1 MPTLGANR
9 WGKSAVRLSK
19 VIRGDGEDRFL
30 DIEFQVM
37 LSGDVEAAYLEGDNA
52 AVLPTDTTRNTIYAL
67 AQDRLTEDLEDFASA
82 LCDHML
88 AKDGISSAEVTIRQ
102 RRWSRESATGFTG
115 GGGSERRLAWV
126 RRNGAGESEVAAGI
140 EGLVVL
146 KTGGSAFAG
155 FPRDEFTVLPEA
167 EDRLLS
173 TSITARWVY
182 AERPSDT
189 SGTWESVREIMLQRF
204 FKDWSA
210 SVQHQG
216 WLMARAV
223 LDGVPEIS
231 EISFELPN
239 QHHLA
244 FDLSRFGLE
253 DKHIVFHP
261 VSEPYGDI
269 RFTVTR

>member
-1 MPTLGANR
+1 MTKLGANR

-19 VIRGDGEDRFL
+19 VIRGDGADRFL
-30 DIEFQVM
+30 DLEFQV
-37 LSGDVEAAYLEGDNA
+37 LLAGDVDAAYLEGDNSR
-52 AVLPTDTTRNTIYAL
+52 VLPTDTTKNTVYAL
-67 AQDRLTEDLEDFASA
+67 AQDELTEDLEGFGSV
-82 LCDHML
+82 LCDHL
-88 AKDGISSAEVTIRQ
+88 LSKDGITAAEVTIRQ
-102 RRWSRESATGFTG
+102 RRWLSESATGFT

-126 RRNGAGESEVAAGI
+126 RRDGAGVETIGAGI

-146 KTGGSAFAG
+146 KTGGSAFTG

-173 TSITARWVY
+173 TSITARWGY
-182 AERPSDT
+182 AELPSDT
-189 SGTWESVREIMLQRF
+189 TATWESVREVILQRF
-204 FKDWSA
+204 FDDWSA

-223 LDGVPEIS
+223 LDDVREIS

-239 QHHLA
+239 QHHLP
-244 FDLSRFGLE
+244 FDLSRFGIE
-253 DKHIVFHP
+253 DRHIVFHP

>member
-30 DIEFQVM
+30 DLEFQM
-37 LSGDVEAAYLEGDNA
+37 LLSGDVGAAYLEGDNSR
-52 AVLPTDTTRNTIYAL
+52 VLPTDTTKNTVYAL
-67 AQDRLTEDLEDFASA
+67 AQDELTEDLEGFASV

-88 AKDGISSAEVTIRQ
+88 AKDGITSAEVTIRR
-102 RRWSRESATGFTG
+102 RRWMRESPTGFTS
-115 GGGSERRLAWV
+115 GGSERRLAWV
-126 RRNGAGESEVAAGI
+126 RRDGAGVETIGAGI

-146 KTGGSAFAG
+146 KTGGSAFTG

-182 AERPSDT
+182 TELPADT
-189 SGTWESVREIMLQRF
+189 SATWAAAREILLQRF
-204 FKDWSA
+204 FDDWSA

-216 WLMARAV
+216 WLMAQAV
-223 LDGVPEIS
+223 LDGIPQID

-244 FDLSRFGLE
+244 FDLSRFGLD

>member
-1 MPTLGANR
+1 MADLGSNR

-19 VIRGDGEDRFL
+19 VIRGDDQDEFL
-30 DIEFQVM
+30 DLEFQVLM
-37 LSGDVEAAYLEGDNA
+37 TGDVGAAYLEGDNA
-52 AVLPTDTTRNTIYAL
+52 AVLPTDTTRNTIYGL
-67 AQDRLTEDLEDFASA
+67 AQDHLTADLESFAA
-82 LCDHML
+82 VLCDHMV
-88 AKDGISSAEVTIRQ
+88 AKTGIESTEVTIRQ
-102 RRWSRESATGFTG
+102 RRWRRESPTGFT
-115 GGGSERRLAWV
+115 GGGSERRLARV
-126 RRNGAGESEVAAGI
+126 LGDGSGSRDYQAGI

-146 KTGGSAFAG
+146 KTGGSAFVG

-167 EDRLLS
+167 EDRVLS
-173 TSITARWVY
+173 TSINARWTYTDLPV
-182 AERPSDT
+182 DT
-189 SGTWESVREIMLQRF
+189 GLAWESVRDVMLQHF
-204 FKDWSA
+204 FADWSA

-223 LDGVPEIS
+223 LDAVPEIG

-244 FDLSRFGLE
+244 FDLARFGMHDE
-253 DKHIVFHP
+253 HTVFHP